1 MPSLTMKNHL
11 GVVTATIARALR
23 LAFLKRYT
31 PVADLTTLALPATLT
46 ARADG
51 GLVYVTGEGCCFEWV
66 LASTVAHDGV
76 AVIQVAGVA
85 QGRWHRV
92 TSAMTYGPNIN
103 AMLAAKQT
111 GWAKAVLVHEGQTTI
126 ETLTEQTIA
135 QAPAL
140 QLEFTGDQLSRDKA
154 AARSGRYYWNYLSYT
169 LFVTS
174 KNLRLPKLFP
184 WALLQSPFAADDP
197 SLTDMIGDLRYFL
210 AGLDTYVDGIE
221 YVEIGDFD
229 IVEEDLDERIICG
242 TLVFRVKV
250 SVGIPDEDLEDLRV
264 DVQPKLTQSAQVA
277 IFDDVPFD
285 PLNFVA
291 KGFGCAV
298 GPGFFRSFGPSTDL
312 VTVGGVAVA
321 SPSAS
326 VTLAADSDIWRD
338 ADATGALYFTVVAH
352 DETPPA
358 AATGRLRIGR
368 TVTDSTGVVR
378 DDFVCSRSV
387 DMGAPFTVP

>member
-1 MPSLTMKNHL
+1 MQSFDPFEMWNNMGFLARLVVVFL
-11 GVVTATIARALR
+11 GIMSIYSIWVMIDRFIIFSRA
-23 LAFLKRYT
+23 KRYSVVFITALKDVLQKKDLNGALKLSKSEPQT
-31 PVADLTTLALPATLT
+31 PVA
-46 ARADG
+46 
-51 GLVYVTGEGCCFEWV
+51 
-66 LASTVAHDGV
+66 
-76 AVIQVAGVA
+76 
-85 QGRWHRV
+85 RV
-92 TSAMTYGPNIN
+92 VE
-103 AMLAAKQT
+103 AA
-111 GWAKAVLVHEGQTTI
+111 
-126 ETLTEQTIA
+126 LTEYRD
-135 QAPAL
+135 AL
-140 QLEFTGDQLSRDKA
+140 DAIQKTGPD
-154 AARSGRYYWNYLSYT
+154 
-169 LFVTS
+169 
-174 KNLRLPKLFP
+174 
-184 WALLQSPFAADDP
+184 
-197 SLTDMIGDLRYFL
+197 
-210 AGLDTYVDGIE
+210 
-221 YVEIGDFD
+221 EIGDFD
-229 IVEEDLDERIICG
+229 VVEEDLDERIICG

-387 DMGAPFTVP
+387 DMGALFTVP